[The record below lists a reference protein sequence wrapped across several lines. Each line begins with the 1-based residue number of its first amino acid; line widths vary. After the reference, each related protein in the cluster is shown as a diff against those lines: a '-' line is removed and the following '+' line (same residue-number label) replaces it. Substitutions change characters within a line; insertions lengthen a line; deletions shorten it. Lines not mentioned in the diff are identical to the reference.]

1 MPHVEI
7 ERLNARAQ
15 YLRAERGE
23 LGAEELPL
31 PGVAYG
37 LRAGDRVAF
46 TAQHYPE
53 GERRVENGTRALVVD
68 VDPDNGRAR
77 LVTEGAGRELVVE
90 GDDLGPLRLAYAQ
103 HLHRQQGATV
113 ERSVVVTGGWQTSR
127 EGAYV
132 EASRARQGTDWHV
145 SREDLGHD
153 GVDEERVSRL
163 AELMRA
169 SSAQVPSVAF
179 ASEPEAERGL
189 GGELGR
195 STARRLELVLE
206 RSAVR
211 SVQIERGMQRDGG
224 MEMGL

>member
-1 MPHVEI
+1 
-7 ERLNARAQ
+7 
-15 YLRAERGE
+15 
-23 LGAEELPL
+23 
-31 PGVAYG
+31 
-37 LRAGDRVAF
+37 
-46 TAQHYPE
+46 
-53 GERRVENGTRALVVD
+53 VVD